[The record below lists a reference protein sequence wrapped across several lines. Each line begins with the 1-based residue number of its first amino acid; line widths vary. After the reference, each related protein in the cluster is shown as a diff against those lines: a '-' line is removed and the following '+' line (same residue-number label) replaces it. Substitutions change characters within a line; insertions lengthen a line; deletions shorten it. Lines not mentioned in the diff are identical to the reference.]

1 MKMHSQNLFSLVK
14 TTWDDDDIKKRC
26 LVQNA
31 QNIGMVNT
39 VFEALVS
46 DKPFTETC
54 NFLRS
59 HAIRHDQQAKE
70 KGAR

>member
-1 MKMHSQNLFSLVK
+1 
-14 TTWDDDDIKKRC
+14 

-31 QNIGMVNT
+31 QHIGMVNT

-46 DKPFTETC
+46 DKPFEETC

-70 KGAR
+70 KVAWQIHNTYQPYGTTKKQESYS